1 MKIID
6 PSKAKNITTA
16 TTSFRMRRCLVVSI
30 RFSQIIS
37 EGSLAGLILIG
48 LIPGIKIGK
57 FCISKLSEA
66 AEISLNLVAR
76 LNPSSFSNV
85 TKAEQG
91 LVNLSRSLSFS

>member
-1 MKIID
+1 
-6 PSKAKNITTA
+6 
-16 TTSFRMRRCLVVSI
+16 MRRCLVVSI

-66 AEISLNLVAR
+66 ADISLNLVAR